1 MNAPTTCPCCGVVVM
16 PPQLSYDF
24 DGETVASLTR
34 EVAYLRATVAR
45 LRGAPTPRASV
56 APAPRAWVDGIHQ
69 ARHGHAHHEHGGAE
83 LSVVAPAS

>member
-16 PPQLSYDF
+16 PREMSYDF

-45 LRGAPTPRASV
+45 LRGVGAGVGV
-56 APAPRAWVDGIHQ
+56 AHLPAPRPVIEAVS
-69 ARHGHAHHEHGGAE
+69 A
-83 LSVVAPAS
+83 

>member
-16 PPQLSYDF
+16 PREMSYDF

-45 LRGAPTPRASV
+45 LRGAPL
-56 APAPRAWVDGIHQ
+56 PAGHQ
-69 ARHGHAHHEHGGAE
+69 HTATVTSLTA
-83 LSVVAPAS
+83 

>member
-16 PPQLSYDF
+16 PHDLSYDY

-45 LRGAPTPRASV
+45 LRGAPAVISVPRANGHRHEAPV
-56 APAPRAWVDGIHQ
+56 AV
-69 ARHGHAHHEHGGAE
+69 
-83 LSVVAPAS
+83 

>member
-16 PPQLSYDF
+16 PQHLSYDF

-45 LRGAPTPRASV
+45 LRGAPHPEPQATPVASARSLTV
-56 APAPRAWVDGIHQ
+56 VPETLIPADG
-69 ARHGHAHHEHGGAE
+69 
-83 LSVVAPAS
+83 VVASAS

>member
-16 PPQLSYDF
+16 PREMSYDF

-45 LRGAPTPRASV
+45 LRGAPQPV
-56 APAPRAWVDGIHQ
+56 ILPAPRPVE
-69 ARHGHAHHEHGGAE
+69 R
-83 LSVVAPAS
+83 APEAVSA